1 MKNVTSYIKTRKEF
15 FVLLLI
21 GIATF
26 SVYLNAVGNEFVFD
40 DHLMI
45 TNRPVIQSL
54 SNLSYIL
61 KDYRPFR
68 GLIQMLEFQCFGLN
82 PVGYHLVNISL
93 HIFTSLTVFAVIKR
107 LTGQLGLGFLTA
119 IIFALHPIQTDAVT
133 YISGLRDV
141 LAGFFYL
148 LGFWLFLIYRR
159 TEKVKFLL
167 MALGAYGL
175 GVLSKEVAITL
186 VAMFLL
192 YDVFSNLSAWTEA
205 GMEKRGNLYR
215 AVVQT
220 FVRYRY
226 FYLSVTALGFAVA
239 YYYIVLMHASG
250 RIFGTRIG
258 WWGGSV
264 LLNYLTASKVM
275 MYYLKQL
282 LFPIHLSEDYM
293 GIGIV
298 AKSPFQA
305 SAILSFIGVCV
316 YLFLAVR
323 LYVQRSFIGFALFWF
338 FIGLTPVLQFIPHH
352 ELMSEHYLYIPSVG
366 FAFFLALT
374 INDLYK
380 RCYSETARKLMYC
393 GAALV
398 LILYAARTIVR
409 NRDWSN
415 DLSLVTKHLTLFP
428 NAPRAN
434 LELGYLYLRMNLLEA
449 AEETL
454 KRSLAQSPDYPLA
467 LNDMGVLY
475 SRLLD
480 YGTAIFYFNAA
491 NQKAPPFNPQ
501 AVSNL
506 GLTYMIVGKRE
517 EGYRTLLQAIKLDRF
532 DENTL
537 VALYYAS
544 MIRKDYDAAERFI
557 TEKIGF
563 MPNDVDSY
571 FKWAN
576 ALNRSFNFV
585 EAIKVYNKILRL
597 DPGNKAAQE
606 GLKEAEK
613 NLQRWTEVQ
622 RLTDGVQR
630 DARVY
635 SIQGEL
641 WFSVGDLEA
650 ARKAFEVAIS
660 KEPQNTEVLEQLS
673 GVLESLGSHQQAIP
687 YLKRLVAIKQTD
699 SQAHLRLA
707 KLYILTMGFDE
718 AVRHLKMIYAK
729 EGDGLGVPRL
739 LNSVSIFKQRYDE
752 AQKLLKNGHRGKAD
766 YLLGSL
772 YNEVGLLEKAKQS
785 YLNAT
790 QDPAY
795 QVQARYQLGLIYLD
809 ESNSAEAVKQFKKV
823 IALDKTFVAA
833 YNQLA
838 LIYFNT
844 AKDYQRTV
852 RYLKMSLEIDPK
864 QPGAQRLQ
872 KMVDALDH
880 YIHAVLVDHE
890 YLLPYVLEKENAI
903 PKETKG

>member
-1 MKNVTSYIKTRKEF
+1 MKNVTSYIKARKEF
-15 FVLLLI
+15 FALLLI
-21 GIATF
+21 GVATF

-45 TNRPVIQSL
+45 TNRPVIQSFL
-54 SNLSYIL
+54 NLGYIL

-68 GLIQMLEFQCFGLN
+68 GLIQMLEFHYFGLN

-107 LTGQLGLGFLTA
+107 LTGQQGLGFLTA

-148 LGFWLFLIYRR
+148 LGFWLFLIYRQ
-159 TEKVKFLL
+159 TEKTKFLL

-192 YDVFSNLSAWTEA
+192 YDVFSNLSDSTEG
-205 GMEKRGNLYR
+205 GMAKREKLYR
-215 AVVQT
+215 AAVQT
-220 FVRYRY
+220 VVRYRY
-226 FYLSVTALGFAVA
+226 FYLSFIALGIGVA

-250 RIFGTRIG
+250 RIIGTKIG
-258 WWGGSV
+258 WWGGSM
-264 LLNYLTASKVM
+264 LLNFLTASKVM

-305 SAILSFIGVCV
+305 GAILSFIGVCV
-316 YLFLAVR
+316 YLYLAFQ
-323 LYVQRSFIGFALFWF
+323 LYVTRSFMGFALFWF
-338 FIGLTPVLQFIPHH
+338 FIGLTPSLQFIPHH
-352 ELMSEHYLYIPSVG
+352 ELMAEHYLYIPSVG
-366 FAFFLALT
+366 FAFFLGLA

-380 RCYSETARKLMYC
+380 RCYSDTARKLVCC
-393 GAALV
+393 GVALV
-398 LILYAARTIVR
+398 LLFYAARTIVR

-415 DLSLVTKHLTLFP
+415 DLSLVTKHLTVFP

-434 LELGYLYLRMNLLEA
+434 LELGYLYLRMNLLKA
-449 AEETL
+449 AEEAL
-454 KRSLAQSPDYPLA
+454 KRSLAQSPDYEPA
-467 LNDMGVLY
+467 LNNMGVLY
-475 SRLLD
+475 SRLFD
-480 YGTAIFYFNAA
+480 YDAAIAYFKAA

-506 GLTYMIVGKRE
+506 GINYMTIGKRE
-517 EGYRTLLQAIKLDRF
+517 EGYTTLLQARELDRF
-532 DENTL
+532 NDNTL

-544 MIRKDYDAAERFI
+544 MARKDYDAAVRFI

-606 GLKEAEK
+606 GLKEAKK

-622 RLTDGVQR
+622 RLSDGGQN

-641 WFSVGDLEA
+641 WLSVGEPEA
-650 ARKAFEVAIS
+650 ARKDFEMAMR
-660 KEPQNTEVLEQLS
+660 KEPQNTEVLEPLAMA
-673 GVLESLGSHQQAIP
+673 LESLGSYRQAIP
-687 YLKRLVAIKQTD
+687 YLRRLITIKPAD
-699 SQAHLRLA
+699 SQLRLRLA
-707 KLYILTMGFDE
+707 RLYVLTMGFDE
-718 AVRHLKMIYAK
+718 AVRYLKMIPAK
-729 EGDGLGVPRL
+729 EGDGLRVPAL
-739 LNSVSIFKQRYDE
+739 LNSISTLKRSYDE
-752 AQKLLKNGHRGKAD
+752 VQKLLKNGHRGKAE

-772 YNEVGLLEKAKQS
+772 YKEVGLLEKARQS
-785 YLNAT
+785 YLKAAE
-790 QDPAY
+790 DPAY
-795 QVQARYQLGLIYLD
+795 QAQARYQLGLIYLD
-809 ESNSAEAVKQFKKV
+809 ESNSAEAVKQFEKV
-823 IALDKTFVAA
+823 IALDKKFVAA
-833 YNQLA
+833 HNQLA
-838 LIYFNT
+838 LIYYNH
-844 AKDYQRTV
+844 AQDYQRTV
-852 RYLKMSLEIDPK
+852 RYLKESLEINPE

-880 YIHAVLVDHE
+880 YVRAVLVDHE
-890 YLLPYVLEKENAI
+890 YLLPYVLKEEDAL
-903 PKETKG
+903 PRETKG